1 MRRTHLAGVLLAVT
15 VGIVLGVALP
25 RSVSAAPPCWE
36 RVIADWSDNGRVDR
50 SYPLA
55 CYREAVKHMPE
66 DLRAYSTAPAAID
79 RALTERRADRPV
91 SVRSAAS
98 PLASA
103 SLASAPAKSG
113 AAVLVPL
120 AGVLV
125 AAGVAWWLLRARNR
139 PDRAD

>member
-1 MRRTHLAGVLLAVT
+1 MCRARIAGLLLIALGLAVP
-15 VGIVLGVALP
+15 VGVSSRGA
-25 RSVSAAPPCWE
+25 SAAPPCWE

-91 SVRSAAS
+91 SVRSATS

-103 SLASAPAKSG
+103 SLASAPAKSA

-125 AAGVAWWLLRARNR
+125 AAGVAWWLLRARNL